1 MSIINQIV
9 KRGKL
14 KKIKKMIDIEVLLKA
29 LNITT
34 KAGKRYNEE
43 YWDLCPNPNH
53 EDSSPSWSINI
64 NPESDRFGTH
74 NCFSCG
80 YKGNFLTLTAHR
92 LSHSTGKEITTQQ
105 AAEFITSLFT
115 LDGIDED
122 SIYSLVLEERAEM
135 LNYADEEEHKGP
147 KENSLP
153 EEFQLIPKDVDNEY
167 YQYLTKP
174 ISEGGR
180 GLNDK
185 VIDKYGIGYC
195 DEGLYRKR
203 IIIPFWQEGILISF
217 LARSILPTIASKKKN
232 GEEFVVCPKCGKLN
246 AYSYKECIKCDED
259 LTMYVVKKARAR
271 YPKGSTME
279 FMLWPY
285 DSLDLELDYVI
296 LVEGAMDKLR
306 LECLGY
312 KNVLCLFGNKV
323 SDYQVE
329 LLLKHQERIGK
340 KLRIFLF
347 PDADEGGDTLIEF
360 ANAKLKY
367 LFPTWVIELPWQP
380 DNWLD
385 PGNATPKQ
393 IRIAVNKAEKL
404 HKVYTRKF
412 GRF

>member
-1 MSIINQIV
+1 
-9 KRGKL
+9 
-14 KKIKKMIDIEVLLKA
+14 MIDIEVLLKA
-29 LNITT
+29 LNVKTS
-34 KAGKRYNEE
+34 AGKVHGKE
-43 YWDLCPNPNH
+43 YWDLCPNPEH
-53 EDSSPSWSINI
+53 DDSSPSWSINI
-64 NPESDRFGTH
+64 DPESDRFGTH

-80 YKGNFLTLTAHR
+80 YKGNFLTLTTDR
-92 LSHSTGKEITTQQ
+92 LSHSTGKQVITKQ

-122 SIYSLVLEERAEM
+122 TLYSLVLEERAEM
-135 LNYADEEEHKGP
+135 FNAVEQEEQKGP
-147 KENSLP
+147 KENFLP
-153 EEFQLIPKDVDNEY
+153 EEFQLIPKDEDNKY

-180 GLNDK
+180 GLNDS
-185 VIDKYGIGYC
+185 IINKYNIGYC
-195 DEGLYRKR
+195 DEGRYRKR

-217 LARSILPTIASKKKN
+217 LARSILPTISTKKKN
-232 GEEFVVCPKCGKLN
+232 GKEFVICPKCGKLN
-246 AYSYKECIKCDED
+246 AYNYKECIKCDED

-285 DSLDLELDYVI
+285 DLLDHELDYVI

-312 KNVLCLFGNKV
+312 KNVLCVFGNKV

-340 KLRIFLF
+340 KLRVFVF
-347 PDADEGGDTLIEF
+347 PDADEGGEIFIQF

-380 DNWLD
+380 DDWLD

-393 IRIAVNKAEKL
+393 IRTAVNKAEKL
-404 HKVYTRKF
+404 HKVYARKF